1 MVGVGKK
8 KSRLSAEMKN
18 LVQRKRMTCTAKRL
32 VFLTTVAWSNGYDIS
47 FTTDVNLIRDGSR
60 FDPGRDYF
68 FVFFLFLL
76 NFCIF
81 AACAIWLFA
90 FI

>member
-1 MVGVGKK
+1 
-8 KSRLSAEMKN
+8 
-18 LVQRKRMTCTAKRL
+18 MTCTVKRL

-81 AACAIWLFA
+81 AACAIWFFVFILFKCKM
-90 FI
+90 FHVRLQCTNWDCMK